1 VGFAS
6 GERLGEFPVVSCCYC
21 FQFGLFWRLVGLFGG
36 FGISW
41 IGLVRPASYTG
52 LTGVGAFYGSS

>member
-6 GERLGEFPVVSCCYC
+6 GEHLAEFPVVSCCYC
-21 FQFGLFWRLVGLFGG
+21 FDFGLFWSLVGLFGG

-41 IGLVRPASYTG
+41 
-52 LTGVGAFYGSS
+52 FGSI